1 MKLVTEIGLMDEL
14 HIGKTLAREIGRE
27 AGARVKLG
35 RRVLYDLDAVYSYV
49 ATKREDQTAEAAK

>member
-1 MKLVTEIGLMDEL
+1 MRLVTEFQLMDEL
-14 HIGKTLAREIGRE
+14 HLGRTKTREIGRE

-49 ATKREDQTAEAAK
+49 ATKREDQTAEAMK